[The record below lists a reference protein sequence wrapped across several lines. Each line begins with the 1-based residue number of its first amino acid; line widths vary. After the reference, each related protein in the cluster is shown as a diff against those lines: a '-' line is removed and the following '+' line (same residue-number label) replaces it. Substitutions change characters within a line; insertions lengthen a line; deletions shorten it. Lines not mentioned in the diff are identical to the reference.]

1 MITVLLVRFPQEK
14 VLILIVAT
22 FLNAKARNR
31 TMKQVDSKTN
41 RMVMIG
47 LYSKGTDGQMYTS
60 SFILCEILITTYFW
74 RRRKYNAYL
83 YQRSKINKRTSKS
96 VYDRKETN
104 NLFICNMMT
113 YSTRKV
119 LYEKV
124 QIDATV
130 RDLHSLNLAKDD
142 VSKVNL

>member
-47 LYSKGTDGQMYTS
+47 LYSKDTDGQMYTS
-60 SFILCEILITTYFW
+60 SFILCEILITTYF
-74 RRRKYNAYL
+74 
-83 YQRSKINKRTSKS
+83 
-96 VYDRKETN
+96 
-104 NLFICNMMT
+104 
-113 YSTRKV
+113 
-119 LYEKV
+119 
-124 QIDATV
+124 
-130 RDLHSLNLAKDD
+130 
-142 VSKVNL
+142 